1 MARRGYLGSGLCFIY
16 GPYMPRARG
25 VRYRH
30 HDGASDGDV
39 RHGVDEVGEE
49 VGEDVRLRLEGA
61 EREVDAGA
69 HQERHVEARQR
80 EQQLVEDVAQLGP
93 VCDKIGSFKSP
104 PNFVIVANSIYRL
117 AHAKCK

>member
-1 MARRGYLGSGLCFIY
+1 MTHA
-16 GPYMPRARG
+16 AHRG
-25 VRYRH
+25 VGYRH

-61 EREVDAGA
+61 ERVVDAAA
-69 HQERHVEARQR
+69 HEERHVEAGQR

-93 VCDKIGSFKSP
+93 LRDKIGSSSL
-104 PNFVIVANSIYRL
+104 IMANSIYIIAQPVRKGNSQGWGVS
-117 AHAKCK
+117 AIQ